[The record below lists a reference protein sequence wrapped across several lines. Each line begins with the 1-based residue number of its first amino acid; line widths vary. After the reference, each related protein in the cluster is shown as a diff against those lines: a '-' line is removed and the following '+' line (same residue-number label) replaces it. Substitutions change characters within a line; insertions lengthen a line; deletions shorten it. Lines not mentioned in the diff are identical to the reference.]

1 MVHAANNNISDSSN
15 TLNAATFSNN
25 GTTISNST
33 TFTRE
38 DDLFKVYIYLKIHED
53 DVTHE
58 NCGPMWDMEVGL
70 HLNAATKT
78 MIGVDVF
85 DDDDDDDVNNYFEQS
100 FVSSRCGRKG
110 SLVMKCT
117 RESGGNCA
125 SRGFHTCT

>member
-33 TFTRE
+33 TFTGE
-38 DDLFKVYIYLKIHED
+38 DDLFKVYIYLKIFED
-53 DVTHE
+53 E
-58 NCGPMWDMEVGL
+58 YFYEKCGPMWDMEVGL

-78 MIGVDVF
+78 MIDVDVF
-85 DDDDDDDVNNYFEQS
+85 DDDDDANNYFEQS

-117 RESGGNCA
+117 RESGGSCA
-125 SRGFHTCT
+125 SRGFQTCT